1 MIHVHGKKMDKETIM
16 LILGGLV
23 FLGALYVFMGYFQIW
38 LRSLLSGAPVE
49 FPVLVAMKLRNTP
62 VARIVDAY
70 ITCVTAGIT
79 IKIDELEKE
88 YITDPENFDLYVK
101 ELVRFHRDESGR
113 EQDEAGQPDNHP
125 EKP

>member
-1 MIHVHGKKMDKETIM
+1 MNTETIM
-16 LILGGLV
+16 MILGGVV
-23 FLGALYVFMGYFQIW
+23 FLGALYTFMGYFQIW

-49 FPVLVAMKLRNTP
+49 FSVLVAMKLRKSP

-70 ITCVTAGIT
+70 ITCVTAGMT
-79 IKIDELEKE
+79 IKIEELEKE

-101 ELVRFHRDESGR
+101 ELVRFHREEDGR
-113 EQDEAGQPDNHP
+113 EQDRAGQPDNHP